1 MDRVLQIVGAMNRGG
16 IETFLMNLYR
26 NIDRSKIQ
34 FDFLV
39 HTDSKGAYD
48 EEIKELGGRIFPII
62 PRRDGILNNRKS
74 LEEFFKVHND
84 YKVVHQHLS
93 SLTYIEPL
101 KIAKKYG
108 IPYRVVHGH
117 NIRQGGSSV
126 HRYIHWLNQLF
137 VESYATDFFA
147 CSDLSAKWTYPK
159 RIYKKNK
166 FIIVNNAIESE
177 KFEFNEKVRK
187 EMRNQFGIA
196 EDVFVVGHVGRFHP
210 QKNHDFLIDIFQEI
224 YYKNTNSVLLL
235 VGDGVLRS
243 QLEKKISDIGLTDNV
258 IFTGVR
264 KDVET
269 IFQVM
274 DAFVFPSLYEGLGIV
289 LVEAQTTGL
298 KCFTSNKVVPKDVD
312 VTGLVRFLDL
322 NNSPKLWAD
331 EILRNKSYSR
341 VSTNEE
347 IRMSGYDI
355 YQVAQ
360 EIQEWYLKKLMNFK

>member
-39 HTDSKGAYD
+39 HTDSESAYD
-48 EEIKELGGRIFPII
+48 EEIKELGGRIFPIK
-62 PRRDGILNNRKS
+62 PRRNGILKNRKS
-74 LEEFFKVHND
+74 LEEFFKINND

-126 HRYIHWLNQLF
+126 HRYIHYLNKLS
-137 VESYATDFFA
+137 VELYATDFFA
-147 CSDLSAKWTYPK
+147 CSDLAAKWTYPE
-159 RIYKKNK
+159 RIYKNDVFKV
-166 FIIVNNAIESE
+166 INNAIDSE
-177 KFEFNEKVRK
+177 KFEFNEKTRT
-187 EMRNQFGIA
+187 EARNEFGIA
-196 EDVFVVGHVGRFHP
+196 KDAFVIGHVGRFHP
-210 QKNHDFLIDIFQEI
+210 QKNHDFLIDIFREI
-224 YYKNTNSVLLL
+224 HYKNNNSILLL
-235 VGDGVLRS
+235 VGDGDLRS
-243 QLEKKISDIGLTDNV
+243 QIEKKINSMGLMDSV
-258 IFTGVR
+258 VFTGVR

-269 IFQVM
+269 VFQAM
-274 DAFVFPSLYEGLGIV
+274 DAFVFPSHYEGLGIV
-289 LVEAQTTGL
+289 LVEAQAAGL
-298 KCFTSNKVVPKDVD
+298 KCFTSKKVVPNDVD
-312 VTGLVRFLDL
+312 VTGLVKFLDL
-322 NNSPKLWAD
+322 NNSPRHWAE
-331 EILRNKSYSR
+331 EILRNKSYLR
-341 VSTNEE
+341 VSNIKE

-360 EIQEWYLKKLMNFK
+360 EIQEWYLFKNN

>member
-39 HTDSKGAYD
+39 HTDSESAYD
-48 EEIKELGGRIFPII
+48 EEIRELGGRIFPIK

-74 LEEFFKVHND
+74 LEEFFKAHND

-126 HRYIHWLNQLF
+126 HRYVHWLNQLF

-147 CSDLSAKWTYPK
+147 CSDLSAKWTYPE

-166 FIIVNNAIESE
+166 FKIVNNAIESE
-177 KFEFNEKVRK
+177 KFKFNGKVRK
-187 EMRNQFGIA
+187 EMRSVFGIA
-196 EDVFVVGHVGRFHP
+196 EDAFVVGHVGRFHP
-210 QKNHDFLIDIFQEI
+210 QKNHDFLIDIFREI
-224 YYKNTNSVLLL
+224 HTKNNNSVLLL

-243 QLEKKISDIGLTDNV
+243 QIEKKISDIGLTENV

-289 LVEAQTTGL
+289 LVEAQAAGL
-298 KCFTSNKVVPKDVD
+298 KCFTSNKVVPKDVN

-322 NNSPKLWAD
+322 NKAPTYWAY
-331 EILRNKSYSR
+331 EILRNSSYLR
-341 VSTNEE
+341 GSTTED
-347 IRMSGYDI
+347 IKKYGYDI
-355 YQVAQ
+355 YYVAQ
-360 EIQEWYLKKLMNFK
+360 DIQEWYVSKIN